1 MIEKQ
6 TFANGMGLLAANFN
20 KTVDPALS
28 RIWYNVLS
36 ARLSDE
42 DFMRAVGMSIASDT
56 FWPTAAQLI
65 AKVAPPSPEQL
76 GHEALEHV
84 NRVLSKCGGYKFL
97 SNDAFWQEFD
107 APTRAAISACGGL
120 YEMSNCSVE
129 RYGAMQRKFATA
141 YAKAVEGPKALPA
154 TGTDG
159 RVKALVRGTVKKLS
173 LVPDFK
179 SRAAGEG
186 HDDE

>member
-1 MIEKQ
+1 MIDKQ
-6 TFANGMGLLAANFN
+6 AFAAGLGLLAANFN

-28 RIWYNVLS
+28 RVWYGTIS
-36 ARLSDE
+36 ARLTTAE
-42 DFMRAVGMSIASDT
+42 FERAVTMSIAEDT

-65 AKVAPPSPEQL
+65 GKVAPPSAEQQ

-84 NRVLSKCGGYKFL
+84 NHVTSSVGGFRFL
-97 SNDAFWQEFD
+97 SHETFWKEFD

-120 YEMSNCSVE
+120 YDMANCSVE
-129 RYGAMQRKFATA
+129 KYGAMQRKFAAA
-141 YAKAVEGPKALPA
+141 YAKALEPVKALPA

-159 RVKALVRGTVKKLS
+159 RVAGLIKGTVQKLS
-173 LVPDFK
+173 LVPDYK